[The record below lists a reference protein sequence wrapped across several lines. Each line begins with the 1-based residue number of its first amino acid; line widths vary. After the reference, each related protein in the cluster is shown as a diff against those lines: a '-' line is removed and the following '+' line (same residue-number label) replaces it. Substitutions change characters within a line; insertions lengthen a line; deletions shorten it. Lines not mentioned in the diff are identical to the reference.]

1 MVKVRRVWPGG
12 GGGGGGG
19 VGFFLT
25 MFSFFIHMKKYA

>member
-12 GGGGGGG
+12 GGEG
-19 VGFFLT
+19 VGIGFFLT